1 MPIATN
7 PQSGETVFLDTDG
20 AWKPAQTAVN
30 PQTKEMLAHDGKDW
44 LPVPAKSKGVL
55 NYIDDAVR
63 SVANGLTLGW
73 ADELAAKGNELIGK
87 GSYDENVKAE
97 RAKNEQIHPAISIPG
112 EVAGAMMIPLGAAAS
127 GATMGARMLRGAGVG
142 SVFGAV
148 QGAGSGTDIPDRA
161 ARAGVGLV
169 AGAALGG
176 AAPPIVEGIIQG
188 GSALARPVANAI
200 RGAFNPEG
208 EASRRVFTAMQRDA
222 QADPQAISRLTPQ
235 EFTSASQQGGP
246 ATLMD
251 MGGDL
256 TRRVADSAAITS
268 PEGGT
273 AINQA
278 INNRF
283 EGQAGRITDWLR
295 NTFNFPNAHAQQA
308 AIENVSRTVNRQSY
322 DLAMRQ
328 GAGGVWGAELQR
340 LAGAPA
346 IQEASHAAIPSL
358 ANRGITEGF
367 RAPRQNP
374 LSFDGETGL
383 ASLSTLPNG
392 SQRVPDLRFWDQVKK
407 NLDGMI
413 GKAETQQNT
422 AKVAELTGVK
432 NELVNNLDRLV
443 PSYARARAGAAHFFG
458 AENALEAGQNFV
470 TAKLG
475 NQEARAALGR
485 MTPQERQLFQDGFVD
500 RYIQTINGV
509 ADRRSV
515 LNKIAESPE
524 AREKLNMVLGTQR
537 SAELE
542 THLRVEGIMD
552 LARGAVQG
560 NSWTAKRLYDLGLA
574 GGAGL
579 GAHGGYSMDP
589 QEMTYGAVLAAISSG
604 GKKIDQRVAS
614 RVAQLLVS
622 NDPRSLQLGITIA
635 SRNTRILDNLRG
647 VDRRIAGASGEGVP
661 KIGFSSAQ
669 MPSVSAASDQ
679 PEIPR
684 PEGQ

>member
-7 PQSGETVFLDTDG
+7 PQTGETVFLDGDG

-44 LPVPAKSKGVL
+44 VPVPAKSKGVMG
-55 NYIDDAVR
+55 YIDDAVR
-63 SVANGLTLGW
+63 SVANGMTLGW
-73 ADELAAKGNELIGK
+73 ADELSAKANELIGR
-87 GSYDENVKAE
+87 GTYDENVKAE
-97 RAKNEQIHPAISIPG
+97 RAKNDQIHPAISIPG
-112 EVAGAMMIPLGAAAS
+112 EVAGAMMVPIPGGAAAS
-127 GATMGARMLRGAGVG
+127 MGARMARGAGIG
-142 SVFGAV
+142 AAFGAV
-148 QGAGSGTDIPDRA
+148 QGAGSGTDMTDRA
-161 ARAGVGLV
+161 SRAAVGGV

-176 AAPPIVEGIIQG
+176 VAPPIVEGLIQG
-188 GSALARPVANAI
+188 GTALARPVVNAV
-200 RGAFNPEG
+200 RGTINPEG

-222 QADPQAISRLTPQ
+222 QADPNAVSRLTPQ
-235 EFTSASQQGGP
+235 EFVASSQNGGP
-246 ATLMD
+246 ATIMD

-283 EGQAGRITDWLR
+283 EGQAGRITDWLH
-295 NTFNFPNAHAQQA
+295 NTFNFPNAQAQQA
-308 AIENVSRTVNRQSY
+308 AIENVSRTVNRQAY
-322 DLAMRQ
+322 DLAMRH
-328 GAGGVWGAELQR
+328 GAGGVWDTELQR

-346 IQEASHAAIPSL
+346 IQQAAEGAVPSL
-358 ANRGITEGF
+358 ANRGIAEGF

-374 LSFDGETGL
+374 LSFDPETGL
-383 ASLSTLPNG
+383 ASLSKLSDG
-392 SQRVPDLRFWDQVKK
+392 SQRVPDLRFWDQVKR

-413 GKAETQQNT
+413 GT
-422 AKVAELTGVK
+422 ANRAGDNARVSELTGLK
-432 NELVNNLDRLV
+432 NELVSNLDRLV

-470 TAKLG
+470 TAKLS

-485 MTPQERQLFQDGFVD
+485 MTPQERQLFQDGFVSRFID
-500 RYIQTINGV
+500 NLGET

-515 LNKIAESPE
+515 LNKIAESPA
-524 AREKLNMVLGTQR
+524 ARERLNMVLGQQR

-579 GAHGGYSMDP
+579 GAHGGYNMDP
-589 QEMTYGAVLAAISSG
+589 KEMTYGAVLAAIASG
-604 GKKIDQRVAS
+604 GKHIDQRVAQ

-622 NDPRSLQLGITIA
+622 NDPRMLQLGITIA
-635 SRNTRILDNLRG
+635 SRNSRILDNLRG
-647 VDRRIAGASGEGVP
+647 VDRRIAGAAGEGVP
-661 KIGFSSAQ
+661 KIGVSSAQ
-669 MPSVSAASDQ
+669 MPAIGQADDQ

-684 PEGQ
+684 PPGQ